1 VVDSTGTAQ
10 AILMLS
16 QRFISSPQI
25 ARQTFA
31 CYGHTLPG
39 FYVFKGG
46 LKAAGGGLEW
56 LARQLSGVNANSKL
70 AYAEL
75 EAAARTGVGRKA
87 GPLWLPHLN
96 GAGSPEADRR
106 SRAALVGAALEHEAG
121 DVFRGFLEAL
131 AFALRN
137 NVEYMQKYTHQKVDE
152 VTLIGGGARFGLL
165 TELKADVL
173 NKPVSV
179 PEVPEASA
187 VGAALLAGLGSGAF
201 KTPEEAFRV
210 LRYQRKL
217 VLPDPRRVEWYDR
230 YFKEVYQPLF
240 SALIATNAALERLNT
255 PGE

>member
-1 VVDSTGTAQ
+1 
-10 AILMLS
+10 
-16 QRFISSPQI
+16 
-25 ARQTFA
+25 
-31 CYGHTLPG
+31 
-39 FYVFKGG
+39 
-46 LKAAGGGLEW
+46 
-56 LARQLSGVNANSKL
+56 
-70 AYAEL
+70 L